1 MSRRKRVVITFV
13 VLEALLGVLWMW
25 LSAKRSVQG
34 SRPGSIQVQTDAAT
48 ADALHVIG
56 STMGMAMGA
65 LAGFFVLLF
74 LIAAKNDRENPKP

>member
-1 MSRRKRVVITFV
+1 MSRKKRVVITFFV
-13 VLEALLGVLWMW
+13 VEALLGVLWMW

-34 SRPGSIQVQTDAAT
+34 SPPGGIQVQTDAAT
-48 ADALHVIG
+48 ADALQVIG

-74 LIAAKNDRENPKP
+74 LIAAKNDRENPKG